1 MKAIEIRNKYLNFFK
16 NHGHVV
22 IPSAPLIP
30 ENDPSVLFTTAGM
43 QPLVPYLLGE
53 THPSGTRLTDYQKCV
68 RTNDI
73 EEVGDNR
80 HLTYFEML
88 GNWSLG
94 DYFKEE
100 SVQMSYDFLTQELNI
115 PAEKLSV
122 TCFAGDEDCERDNV
136 TAECWKKAGI
146 PEERIYFFGKDDN
159 WWIAGEEGPCGPDT
173 EMFYDT
179 GKPKCSEECNPSCGC
194 GKYVEIWNNVFME
207 FFKDKDGKYTK
218 LKQHNVDTGLGLE
231 RMTMLLQ
238 GKETPF
244 ETELFAPIM
253 DKLVELQK
261 VDNIASR
268 RIVAEHLRSSM
279 MITCDGGRPSNVDRG
294 YILRR
299 LIRRMIR
306 HMNKLQ
312 ISLDELSTLIDINV
326 ENLKELY
333 PALESNKETIKTVL
347 LEEKDKFVKTLTKG
361 EKEFVKEMENIKADG
376 KDILPGTI
384 VFRLY
389 DTYGFPPEVTEELA
403 TENGMKIDKEE
414 FEKLFK
420 EHQEKSRAGA
430 EQKFKGGLAG
440 NGEMETKYHTAT
452 HLLNAALR
460 VVLGSHVHQRG
471 SNITAERMRF
481 DFSHPA
487 KMTDEEKQKTED
499 LVNEWIQAAIPVEHV
514 EMNKED
520 AIAQGAEAMFIEKY
534 GDIVS
539 VYKIGD
545 KSLELCGGPHVS
557 NTSELGHFKIKKEGE
572 ELYKYVKQGLDY
584 IKNAENKFTD
594 LINLEEGTIRIGV
607 SPTLTKEFLLPY
619 LEIFHKKYPN
629 INIEIDTKLWKT
641 LIQKLRN
648 GLLDILIIHLNDEK
662 YDEDLKIIKCKK
674 KHDCLIASKKYKDII
689 GEEISCIN
697 KALSISVGLESL

>member
-1 MKAIEIRNKYLNFFK
+1 MKAIEIRKKYLNFFQK
-16 NHGHVV
+16 HGHVI

-53 THPSGTRLTDYQKCV
+53 AHPSGTRLTDYQKCV

-100 SVQMSYDFLTQELNI
+100 SIQMSYDFLTQELNI

-122 TCFAGDEDCERDNV
+122 TCFAGDEDCERDTK
-136 TAECWKKAGI
+136 TAEYWKKAGI
-146 PEERIYFFGKDDN
+146 PEERIYYFGKDDN

-179 GKPKCSEECNPSCGC
+179 GKPKCSEGCNPSCGC

-231 RMTMLLQ
+231 RMAMLLQ

-244 ETELFAPIM
+244 ETEIFAPIM

-279 MITCDGGRPSNVDRG
+279 MIICDGGRPSNVDRG

-312 ISLDELSTLIDINV
+312 ISLDELGALIDINV
-326 ENLKELY
+326 ENLKEMY
-333 PALESNKETIKTVL
+333 PALETNKETIKTVIV
-347 LEEKDKFVKTLTKG
+347 EEKDKFVKTLTKG
-361 EKEFVKEMENIKADG
+361 EREFAREMETVKAEG
-376 KDILPGTI
+376 KDLIPGTM

-403 TENGMKIDKEE
+403 VENGMKIDKEE

-430 EQKFKGGLAG
+430 EQKFKGGLAST
-440 NGEMETKYHTAT
+440 GEMETKYHTAT
-452 HLLNAALR
+452 HLLNAALKQ
-460 VVLGSHVHQRG
+460 VLGSHVHQRG
-471 SNITAERMRF
+471 SNITEERMRF

-499 LVNEWIQAAIPVEHV
+499 LVNEWIKAAIPVEHM
-514 EMNKED
+514 EMKKEE
-520 AIAQGAEAMFIEKY
+520 AIKQGAEAMFIEKY
-534 GDIVS
+534 GDVVS

-557 NTSELGHFKIKKEGE
+557 NTSELGHFKIQKEESSSSGIRR
-572 ELYKYVKQGLDY
+572 
-584 IKNAENKFTD
+584 IKA
-594 LINLEEGTIRIGV
+594 ILE
-607 SPTLTKEFLLPY
+607 
-619 LEIFHKKYPN
+619 
-629 INIEIDTKLWKT
+629 
-641 LIQKLRN
+641 
-648 GLLDILIIHLNDEK
+648 
-662 YDEDLKIIKCKK
+662 
-674 KHDCLIASKKYKDII
+674 
-689 GEEISCIN
+689 
-697 KALSISVGLESL
+697 

>member
-16 NHGHVV
+16 KHGHAV
-22 IPSAPLIP
+22 IPSASLIP

-53 THPSGTRLTDYQKCV
+53 KHPSGTRLTDYQKCL

-100 SVQMSYDFLTQELNI
+100 SIQMSFDFLTKELQI
-115 PAEKLSV
+115 PVEKLSV
-122 TCFAGDEDCERDNV
+122 TVFAGDEDCSRDEV
-136 TAECWKKAGI
+136 AAECWKKAGI
-146 PEERIYFFGKDDN
+146 LDGHIYYYGKDDN

-179 GKPKCSEECNPSCGC
+179 GKPACGPDCQPSCDC

-207 FFKDKDGKYTK
+207 YFKSKDGKYSK
-218 LKQHNVDTGLGLE
+218 LAQRNVDTGLGLE

-244 ETELFAPIM
+244 DTELFKPVM
-253 DKLVELQK
+253 DKLSELQK
-261 VDNIASR
+261 VDNIESR
-268 RIVAEHLRSSM
+268 RIIAEHLRSSM
-279 MITCDGGRPSNVDRG
+279 MVISDGGRPSNVDRG

-299 LIRRMIR
+299 LIRRMVR

-326 ENLKELY
+326 DNLKEMY
-333 PALESNKETIKTVL
+333 PALEANKEIIKNVI
-347 LEEKDKFVKTLTKG
+347 LEEKDKFVKTLEKG
-361 EKEFVKEMENIKADG
+361 EKEFAKEVGQVKEQGENIVPG
-376 KDILPGTI
+376 KV

-403 TENGMKIDKEE
+403 TENGMKIDKEG
-414 FEKLFK
+414 FDKLFK
-420 EHQEKSRAGA
+420 EHQEKSRAGS
-430 EQKFKGGLAG
+430 EQKFKGGLAST
-440 NGEMETKYHTAT
+440 GEMETKYHTAT
-452 HLLNAALR
+452 HLLNAALKQ
-460 VVLGSHVHQRG
+460 VLGSHVHQRG

-499 LVNEWIQAAIPVEHV
+499 LVNKWIKEAIPVEHL
-514 EMNKED
+514 EMKKDD
-520 AIAQGAEAMFIEKY
+520 AIKMGAEAMFVEKY

-545 KSLELCGGPHVS
+545 VSIELCGGPHVS
-557 NTSELGHFKIKKEGE
+557 NTSELGHFKIKKEESSSSGIRRI
-572 ELYKYVKQGLDY
+572 KAILD
-584 IKNAENKFTD
+584 
-594 LINLEEGTIRIGV
+594 
-607 SPTLTKEFLLPY
+607 
-619 LEIFHKKYPN
+619 
-629 INIEIDTKLWKT
+629 
-641 LIQKLRN
+641 
-648 GLLDILIIHLNDEK
+648 
-662 YDEDLKIIKCKK
+662 
-674 KHDCLIASKKYKDII
+674 
-689 GEEISCIN
+689 
-697 KALSISVGLESL
+697 

>member
-53 THPSGTRLTDYQKCV
+53 PHPAGTRLTDYQKCV

-73 EEVGDNR
+73 DEVGDNR

-100 SVQMSYDFLTQELNI
+100 SIQMSYDFLTKELGI

-122 TCFAGDEDCERDNV
+122 TCFAGDEDCARDEV
-136 TAECWKKAGI
+136 TASCWKKAGI
-146 PEERIYFFGKDDN
+146 PEERIYYFGKDDN
-159 WWIAGEEGPCGPDT
+159 WWIAGETGPCGPDT

-179 GKPKCSEECNPSCGC
+179 GKPKCSPECNPSCGC

-207 FFKDKDGKYTK
+207 FYKDENGEYSK

-244 ETELFAPIM
+244 ETELFVPIM

-279 MITCDGGRPSNVDRG
+279 MIICDGGRPSNVDRG

-299 LIRRMIR
+299 LIRRMVR

-326 ENLKELY
+326 ENLKEMY
-333 PALESNKETIKTVL
+333 PALETNKEIIKTVI
-347 LEEKDKFVKTLTKG
+347 LEEKDKFVKTLEKG
-361 EKEFVKEMENIKADG
+361 EKEFAKEIETVKEQGQNIVPG
-376 KDILPGTI
+376 KM

-403 TENGMKIDKEE
+403 AENGMKIDKEE
-414 FEKLFK
+414 FDKLFK
-420 EHQEKSRAGA
+420 EHQEKSRAGS
-430 EQKFKGGLAG
+430 EQKFKGGLAST
-440 NGEMETKYHTAT
+440 GEMETKYHTAT
-452 HLLNAALR
+452 HLLNAALKQ
-460 VVLGSHVHQRG
+460 VLGSHVHQRG

-499 LVNEWIQAAIPVEHV
+499 LVNEWIKEAIPVEHL
-514 EMNKED
+514 EMKKDD
-520 AIAQGAEAMFIEKY
+520 AIKIGAEAMFIEKY

-545 KSLELCGGPHVS
+545 VSIELCGGPHVS
-557 NTSELGHFKIKKEGE
+557 NTSELGHFKIKKEESSSSGIRRI
-572 ELYKYVKQGLDY
+572 KAILD
-584 IKNAENKFTD
+584 
-594 LINLEEGTIRIGV
+594 
-607 SPTLTKEFLLPY
+607 
-619 LEIFHKKYPN
+619 
-629 INIEIDTKLWKT
+629 
-641 LIQKLRN
+641 
-648 GLLDILIIHLNDEK
+648 
-662 YDEDLKIIKCKK
+662 
-674 KHDCLIASKKYKDII
+674 
-689 GEEISCIN
+689 
-697 KALSISVGLESL
+697 

>member
-53 THPSGTRLTDYQKCV
+53 PHPAGTRLTDYQKCV

-73 EEVGDNR
+73 DEVGDNR

-100 SVQMSYDFLTQELNI
+100 SIQMSYDFLTKELGI
-115 PAEKLSV
+115 PVEKLSV
-122 TCFAGDEDCERDNV
+122 TCFAGDEDCARDEV
-136 TAECWKKAGI
+136 TASCWKKAGI
-146 PEERIYFFGKDDN
+146 PEERIYYFGKDDN
-159 WWIAGEEGPCGPDT
+159 WWIAGETGPCGPDT

-179 GKPKCSEECNPSCGC
+179 GKPKCSPKCNPSCGC

-207 FFKDKDGKYTK
+207 FYKDENGKYSK

-231 RMTMLLQ
+231 RMTMLLE

-279 MITCDGGRPSNVDRG
+279 MIICDGGRPSNVDRG

-299 LIRRMIR
+299 LIRRMVR

-326 ENLKELY
+326 ENLKEMY
-333 PALESNKETIKTVL
+333 PALEANKETIKNVI
-347 LEEKDKFVKTLTKG
+347 LEEKDKFVKTLEKG
-361 EKEFVKEMENIKADG
+361 EKEFAKEVGQVKEQGENIVPG
-376 KDILPGTI
+376 KV

-403 TENGMKIDKEE
+403 TENGMKIDKEG
-414 FEKLFK
+414 FDKLFK
-420 EHQEKSRAGA
+420 EHQEKSRAGS
-430 EQKFKGGLAG
+430 EQKFKGGLAST
-440 NGEMETKYHTAT
+440 GEMETKYHTAT
-452 HLLNAALR
+452 HLLNAALKQ
-460 VVLGSHVHQRG
+460 VLGSHVHQRG

-499 LVNEWIQAAIPVEHV
+499 LVNEWITEAIPVEHL
-514 EMNKED
+514 EMKKDD
-520 AIAQGAEAMFIEKY
+520 AIKMGAEAMFIEKY

-545 KSLELCGGPHVS
+545 VSIELCGGPHVS
-557 NTSELGHFKIKKEGE
+557 NTSELGHFKIKKEESSSSGIRRI
-572 ELYKYVKQGLDY
+572 KAILD
-584 IKNAENKFTD
+584 
-594 LINLEEGTIRIGV
+594 
-607 SPTLTKEFLLPY
+607 
-619 LEIFHKKYPN
+619 
-629 INIEIDTKLWKT
+629 
-641 LIQKLRN
+641 
-648 GLLDILIIHLNDEK
+648 
-662 YDEDLKIIKCKK
+662 
-674 KHDCLIASKKYKDII
+674 
-689 GEEISCIN
+689 
-697 KALSISVGLESL
+697 

>member
-22 IPSAPLIP
+22 IPSAPVIP

-53 THPSGTRLTDYQKCV
+53 PHPAGTRLTDYQKCV

-73 EEVGDNR
+73 DEVGDNR

-100 SVQMSYDFLTQELNI
+100 SIQMSYDFLTKELGI
-115 PAEKLSV
+115 PVEKLSV
-122 TCFAGDEDCERDNV
+122 TCFAGDENCARDEV
-136 TAECWKKAGI
+136 TASCWKKAGI
-146 PEERIYFFGKDDN
+146 PEERIYYFGKDDN
-159 WWIAGEEGPCGPDT
+159 WWIAGETGPCGPDT

-179 GKPKCSEECNPSCGC
+179 GKPKCSPECNPSCGC

-207 FFKDKDGKYTK
+207 FYKDENGKYSK

-279 MITCDGGRPSNVDRG
+279 MIICDGGRPSNVDRG

-299 LIRRMIR
+299 LIRRMVR

-326 ENLKELY
+326 ENLKEMY
-333 PALESNKETIKTVL
+333 PALEANKETIKNVI
-347 LEEKDKFVKTLTKG
+347 LEEKDKFVKTLEKG
-361 EKEFVKEMENIKADG
+361 EKEFAKEVGQVKEQGENIVPG
-376 KDILPGTI
+376 KV

-403 TENGMKIDKEE
+403 TENGMKIDKEG
-414 FEKLFK
+414 FDKLFK
-420 EHQEKSRAGA
+420 EHQEKSRAGS
-430 EQKFKGGLAG
+430 EQKFKGGLAST
-440 NGEMETKYHTAT
+440 GEMETKYHTAT
-452 HLLNAALR
+452 HLLNAALKQ
-460 VVLGSHVHQRG
+460 VLGSHVHQRG

-499 LVNEWIQAAIPVEHV
+499 LVNEWITEAIPVEHL
-514 EMNKED
+514 EMKKDD
-520 AIAQGAEAMFIEKY
+520 AIKMGAEAMFIEKY

-545 KSLELCGGPHVS
+545 VSIELCGGPHVS
-557 NTSELGHFKIKKEGE
+557 NTSELGHFKIKKEESSSSGIRRI
-572 ELYKYVKQGLDY
+572 KAILD
-584 IKNAENKFTD
+584 
-594 LINLEEGTIRIGV
+594 
-607 SPTLTKEFLLPY
+607 
-619 LEIFHKKYPN
+619 
-629 INIEIDTKLWKT
+629 
-641 LIQKLRN
+641 
-648 GLLDILIIHLNDEK
+648 
-662 YDEDLKIIKCKK
+662 
-674 KHDCLIASKKYKDII
+674 
-689 GEEISCIN
+689 
-697 KALSISVGLESL
+697 

>member
-1 MKAIEIRNKYLNFFK
+1 MKAIEIRNKYLEYFK
-16 NHGHVV
+16 NNGHSV

-53 THPSGTRLTDYQKCV
+53 KHPAGKRLVDYQKCV

-100 SVQMSYDFLTQELNI
+100 SIKMSYEFLTKELQI
-115 PAEKLSV
+115 PAEKISV
-122 TCFAGDEDCERDNV
+122 TCFEGDADCPRDEKS
-136 TAECWKKAGI
+136 AECWEKVGI
-146 PEERIYFFGKDDN
+146 PKERIYYFGKDDN

-179 GKPKCSEECNPSCGC
+179 GRPKCSDKCDPSCGC

-207 FFKDKDGKYTK
+207 YFKDKDGKYTK
-218 LKQHNVDTGLGLE
+218 LAQQNVDTGLGLE
-231 RMTMLLQ
+231 RMAMLLQ

-244 ETELFAPIM
+244 ETELFEPIM
-253 DKLVELQK
+253 KKLEELQK
-261 VDNIASR
+261 VDEISSR
-268 RIVAEHLRSSM
+268 RIIAEHLRSSM
-279 MITCDGGRPSNVDRG
+279 MIICDGGRPSNSDRG

-326 ENLKELY
+326 ENLKEMY
-333 PALESNKETIKTVL
+333 PALEQNKETIKNVII
-347 LEEKDKFVKTLTKG
+347 EEKDKFVKTLTKG
-361 EKEFVKEMENIKADG
+361 EKEFIKEIEEVKKQG
-376 KDILPGTI
+376 KTKIEGKM

-403 TENGMKIDKEE
+403 TENGMTIDRAE

-430 EQKFKGGLAG
+430 EHKFKGGLAST
-440 NGEMETKYHTAT
+440 GEMETKYHTAT
-452 HLLNAALR
+452 HLLNSALR
-460 VVLGSHVHQRG
+460 VVLGSHVHQKG
-471 SNITAERMRF
+471 SNITEERMRF
-481 DFSHPA
+481 DFSHPT
-487 KMTDEEKQKTED
+487 KMTDEEKKKVED
-499 LVNEWIQAAIPVEHV
+499 LVNKWIQEAIPVEYL
-514 EMNKED
+514 EMKKDD
-520 AIAQGAEAMFIEKY
+520 AIKMGAEAMFIEKY

-545 KSLELCGGPHVS
+545 VSIELCGGPHVS
-557 NTSELGHFKIKKEGE
+557 NTSELGHFKIKKEESSSSG
-572 ELYKYVKQGLDY
+572 VRR
-584 IKNAENKFTD
+584 IKA
-594 LINLEEGTIRIGV
+594 ILE
-607 SPTLTKEFLLPY
+607 
-619 LEIFHKKYPN
+619 
-629 INIEIDTKLWKT
+629 
-641 LIQKLRN
+641 
-648 GLLDILIIHLNDEK
+648 
-662 YDEDLKIIKCKK
+662 
-674 KHDCLIASKKYKDII
+674 
-689 GEEISCIN
+689 
-697 KALSISVGLESL
+697 

>member
-16 NHGHVV
+16 EHGHTV

-53 THPSGTRLTDYQKCV
+53 PHPAGKRLTDYQKCV

-73 EEVGDNR
+73 DEVGDNR

-100 SVQMSYDFLTQELNI
+100 SIQMSYDFLTKELGI

-122 TCFAGDEDCERDNV
+122 TCFAGDGDCARDEV
-136 TAECWKKAGI
+136 TASCWKKAGI
-146 PEERIYFFGKDDN
+146 PEERIYYFGKDDN
-159 WWIAGEEGPCGPDT
+159 WWIAGETGPCGPDT

-207 FFKDKDGKYTK
+207 FYKDENGKYSK

-231 RMTMLLQ
+231 RMAMLLQ

-244 ETELFAPIM
+244 ETELFTPIM
-253 DKLVELQK
+253 DKLVELEK

-279 MITCDGGRPSNVDRG
+279 MIICDGGRPSNVDRG

-299 LIRRMIR
+299 LIRRMVR

-312 ISLDELSTLIDINV
+312 ISLDELVTLIDLNV
-326 ENLKELY
+326 ENLKEMY
-333 PALESNKETIKTVL
+333 PSLEINKETIKTVII
-347 LEEKDKFVKTLTKG
+347 EEKDKFVKTLVKG
-361 EKEFVKEMENIKADG
+361 EKEFEKEVGQVKAQGENIVPG
-376 KDILPGTI
+376 KV

-403 TENGMKIDKEE
+403 TESGMSIDKEE

-420 EHQEKSRAGA
+420 EHQEKSRAGS
-430 EQKFKGGLAG
+430 EQKFKGGLAST
-440 NGEMETKYHTAT
+440 GEIETKYHTAT
-452 HLLNAALR
+452 HLLNAALKQ
-460 VVLGSHVHQRG
+460 VLGSHVHQRG

-481 DFSHPA
+481 DFSHPT
-487 KMTDEEKQKTED
+487 KMTDEEKKATED
-499 LVNEWIQAAIPVEHV
+499 LVNEWIKEAIPVEHL
-514 EMNKED
+514 EMKKDD
-520 AIAQGAEAMFIEKY
+520 AIKMGAEAMFIEKY

-545 KSLELCGGPHVS
+545 KSIELCGGPHVH
-557 NTSELGHFKIKKEGE
+557 NTSELGHFRIKKEESSSSGVRRI
-572 ELYKYVKQGLDY
+572 KAILD
-584 IKNAENKFTD
+584 
-594 LINLEEGTIRIGV
+594 
-607 SPTLTKEFLLPY
+607 
-619 LEIFHKKYPN
+619 
-629 INIEIDTKLWKT
+629 
-641 LIQKLRN
+641 
-648 GLLDILIIHLNDEK
+648 
-662 YDEDLKIIKCKK
+662 
-674 KHDCLIASKKYKDII
+674 
-689 GEEISCIN
+689 
-697 KALSISVGLESL
+697 

>member
-1 MKAIEIRNKYLNFFK
+1 MNFFK

-53 THPSGTRLTDYQKCV
+53 PHPAGTRLTDYQKCV

-73 EEVGDNR
+73 DEVGDNR

-100 SVQMSYDFLTQELNI
+100 SIQMSYDFLTKELGI
-115 PAEKLSV
+115 PVEKLSV
-122 TCFAGDEDCERDNV
+122 TCFAGDEDCARDEV
-136 TAECWKKAGI
+136 TASCWKKAGI
-146 PEERIYFFGKDDN
+146 PEERIYYFGKDDN
-159 WWIAGEEGPCGPDT
+159 WWIAGETGPCGPDT

-179 GKPKCSEECNPSCGC
+179 GKPKCSPECNPSCGC

-207 FFKDKDGKYTK
+207 FYKDENGKYSK

-231 RMTMLLQ
+231 RMTMLLE

-279 MITCDGGRPSNVDRG
+279 MIICDGGRPSNVDRG

-299 LIRRMIR
+299 LIRRMVR

-312 ISLDELSTLIDINV
+312 ILLDELSTLIDINV
-326 ENLKELY
+326 ENLKEMY
-333 PALESNKETIKTVL
+333 PALEKNRDTIKTVI
-347 LEEKDKFVKTLTKG
+347 LEEKDKFVKTLEKG
-361 EKEFVKEMENIKADG
+361 EKEFAKEIETVKEQGQNIVPG
-376 KDILPGTI
+376 KM

-403 TENGMKIDKEE
+403 TENGMKIDKEG
-414 FEKLFK
+414 FDKLFK
-420 EHQEKSRAGA
+420 EHQEKSRAGS
-430 EQKFKGGLAG
+430 EQKFKGGLAST
-440 NGEMETKYHTAT
+440 GEMETKYHTAT
-452 HLLNAALR
+452 HLLNAALKQ
-460 VVLGSHVHQRG
+460 VLGAHVHQRG

-499 LVNEWIQAAIPVEHV
+499 LVNKWIKEAIPVEHL
-514 EMNKED
+514 EMKKDD
-520 AIAQGAEAMFIEKY
+520 AIKMGAEAMFVEKY

-545 KSLELCGGPHVS
+545 VSIELCGGPHVS
-557 NTSELGHFKIKKEGE
+557 NTSELGHFKIKKEESSSSGIRRI
-572 ELYKYVKQGLDY
+572 KAILD
-584 IKNAENKFTD
+584 
-594 LINLEEGTIRIGV
+594 
-607 SPTLTKEFLLPY
+607 
-619 LEIFHKKYPN
+619 
-629 INIEIDTKLWKT
+629 
-641 LIQKLRN
+641 
-648 GLLDILIIHLNDEK
+648 
-662 YDEDLKIIKCKK
+662 
-674 KHDCLIASKKYKDII
+674 
-689 GEEISCIN
+689 
-697 KALSISVGLESL
+697 